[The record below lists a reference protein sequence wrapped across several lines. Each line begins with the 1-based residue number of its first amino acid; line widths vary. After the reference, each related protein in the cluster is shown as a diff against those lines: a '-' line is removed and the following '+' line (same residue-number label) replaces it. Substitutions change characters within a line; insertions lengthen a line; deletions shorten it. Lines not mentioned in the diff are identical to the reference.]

1 MKIRIIDAG
10 NHPVSLLYFLKERVE
25 EIFKQNCCFSREEIN
40 IGFAFVKERN
50 QFLADV
56 LLKFLKIYN
65 PDGEK
70 VVFLIEKDLFTPGYN
85 FIFGKA
91 ELGKKF
97 SIVSTARLSTKK
109 EEVYYERCSK
119 EVNHEL
125 GHNFGLIHC
134 DNKNCVM
141 FFSNTI
147 SDTDRKSYKLC
158 ERCVKKYERL

>member
-10 NHPVSLLYFLKERVE
+10 NHEESLLYFLKERVE
-25 EIFKQNCCFSREEIN
+25 EIFKKNCYFSREEVKID
-40 IGFAFVKERN
+40 FAFVKERN
-50 QFLADV
+50 QYLADI
-56 LLKFLKIYN
+56 LFKFLKISN

-91 ELGKKF
+91 ELGGKF
-97 SIVSTARLSTKK
+97 SIVSTARLFTEKK
-109 EEVYYERCSK
+109 DVYYERCSK

-125 GHNFGLIHC
+125 GHNFGLLHC
-134 DNKNCVM
+134 ENENCVM
-141 FFSNTI
+141 FFSNTL